1 MKNRVLGLKLKLKLK
16 RKKTK
21 FITGEDPACK
31 KTVVK
36 KQKYGLISKGSSNLS
51 FCGIYCTFLLKS
63 TT

>member
-1 MKNRVLGLKLKLKLK
+1 MKNRVLGLKLKLK

-36 KQKYGLISKGSSNLS
+36 WHILYLS
-51 FCGIYCTFLLKS
+51 TQINNVVSGRFILKD
-63 TT
+63 TN